1 MYIVR
6 LLTANGGT
14 VSREG
19 LLNVLAFLIAI
30 VFALT
35 LHELAHGLVALW
47 NGDNTAKTYGR
58 LSLNP
63 FKHFDL
69 FGLLMLLLV
78 GFGWAKPVPVNPANF
93 KNRKVGAVTVSVAGV
108 FTNFLLAFLFAL
120 PFVATNGMQFQ
131 TDSALYYLMYFLC
144 YFSYFMMVLNVSF
157 ALFNL
162 LPLFPLDGYRL
173 LSCFVNENNG
183 GMRFLRRYSLY
194 IMLAC
199 IVWDY
204 IPVLSAFSPFNLY
217 VGWVGEQ
224 IRNGFCA
231 FWRLIL

>member
-1 MYIVR
+1 MYIYK

-14 VSREG
+14 VTREG
-19 LLNVLAFLIAI
+19 MLNVLAFAVAI

-47 NGDNTAKTYGR
+47 NGDPTAKFNGR

-69 FGLLMLLLV
+69 FGLLMMLLV
-78 GFGWAKPVPVNPANF
+78 GFGWAKPVPVNPYNF
-93 KNRKVGAVTVSVAGV
+93 KNRKVGTATVSAAGIV
-108 FTNFLLAFLFAL
+108 TNLLLAFLFAL
-120 PFVATNGMQFQ
+120 PCVAIGQVAVIEG
-131 TDSALYYLMYFLC
+131 SAKYYMLYFLY
-144 YFSYFMMVLNVSF
+144 YFSYCMVALNVSF

-162 LPLFPLDGYRL
+162 LPLYPLDGYRL
-173 LSCFVNENNG
+173 LACFVNENNG
-183 GMRFLRRYSLY
+183 FMRFLRKYSLY

-204 IPVLSAFSPFNLY
+204 IPIVSQFSPFNLLI
-217 VGWVGEQ
+217 GWVGGKIET
-224 IRNGFCA
+224 GFWA